1 MGFNGIRVRN
11 RWGGGLTVP
20 FPRGIMVAQDKEV
33 GELHERFRR
42 LAAGG
47 WLDILA
53 LVLAVVVIVVL
64 SICTNLDDVAEAIS
78 KQTPARH
85 GANYGGAL
93 VSMLAVFA
101 VFVVQGE
108 LALGGVIC
116 AAAGISILIGGKKC
130 ADARLI
136 SRIRSGIAADAVFL
150 VLNGSTE
157 EAANGAA
164 RTARRSAAAAA
175 LHARNRLILNPKPL
189 PGSAKKQRYPR
200 NALQGLRV
208 SWSVGLGFAVWALG
222 FEGAY
227 RVSPTSW

>member
-1 MGFNGIRVRN
+1 MHGGVTEHASAIV
-11 RWGGGLTVP
+11 GGGLTVP
-20 FPRGIMVAQDKEV
+20 FPRGIMVAQGKEV

-42 LAAGG
+42 MAAGG

-93 VSMLAVFA
+93 VAILAVFA

-136 SRIRSGIAADAVFL
+136 SRIRSGIAVDAVFF
-150 VLNGSTE
+150 VLHGATLFGAVFLLFSKWSSAVR
-157 EAANGAA
+157 AAVICSGAA
-164 RTARRSAAAAA
+164 LLVCLGLALAFKAADYSRCRAAG
-175 LHARNRLILNPKPL
+175 RI
-189 PGSAKKQRYPR
+189 Y
-200 NALQGLRV
+200 
-208 SWSVGLGFAVWALG
+208 
-222 FEGAY
+222 EGE
-227 RVSPTSW
+227 

>member
-1 MGFNGIRVRN
+1 MGGVTEHASAIVR
-11 RWGGGLTVP
+11 GGGLTVP
-20 FPRGIMVAQDKEV
+20 FPRGIMVAQDKKV

-93 VSMLAVFA
+93 VAILAVFA

-150 VLNGSTE
+150 VLNGLTLFGAVFLLFSKWSSAVR
-157 EAANGAA
+157 AAVICSGAA
-164 RTARRSAAAAA
+164 LLVCLGLALAFKAADYSRRRAAG
-175 LHARNRLILNPKPL
+175 RI
-189 PGSAKKQRYPR
+189 Y
-200 NALQGLRV
+200 
-208 SWSVGLGFAVWALG
+208 
-222 FEGAY
+222 EGE
-227 RVSPTSW
+227 

>member
-1 MGFNGIRVRN
+1 MGFNGTRVRN
-11 RWGGGLTVP
+11 RWGGLTVS

-78 KQTPARH
+78 KPSTQG

-93 VSMLAVFA
+93 VAILAVFA
-101 VFVVQGE
+101 VFVVTGE
-108 LALGGVIC
+108 LALGGAIC

-130 ADARLI
+130 ADARPI
-136 SRIRSGIAADAVFL
+136 SRIRSGIAVDAVFL
-150 VLNGSTE
+150 VLNGSTLFGAVFLLFSKWSSAVR
-157 EAANGAA
+157 AAVICSGAA
-164 RTARRSAAAAA
+164 LLVCLGLALAFKAADYSRRRAAG
-175 LHARNRLILNPKPL
+175 RI
-189 PGSAKKQRYPR
+189 Y
-200 NALQGLRV
+200 
-208 SWSVGLGFAVWALG
+208 
-222 FEGAY
+222 EGE
-227 RVSPTSW
+227 

>member
-1 MGFNGIRVRN
+1 MGGNGTRVRN
-11 RWGGGLTVP
+11 RWGGLTVP

-42 LAAGG
+42 AAAGG

-78 KQTPARH
+78 KPSTQG

-93 VSMLAVFA
+93 VAILAVFA

-136 SRIRSGIAADAVFL
+136 SRIRSGIAADAVFF
-150 VLNGSTE
+150 VLNGLTLFGAVFLLFSKWSSAGR
-157 EAANGAA
+157 AAVICSGAA
-164 RTARRSAAAAA
+164 LLVCLGLALAFKAADYSRRRQN
-175 LHARNRLILNPKPL
+175 L
-189 PGSAKKQRYPR
+189 
-200 NALQGLRV
+200 
-208 SWSVGLGFAVWALG
+208 
-222 FEGAY
+222 
-227 RVSPTSW
+227 

>member
-1 MGFNGIRVRN
+1 M
-11 RWGGGLTVP
+11 P

-42 LAAGG
+42 AAAGG

-78 KQTPARH
+78 KPSTQG

-93 VSMLAVFA
+93 VAILAVFA
-101 VFVVQGE
+101 VFVVTGE

-116 AAAGISILIGGKKC
+116 AAAGISLLIGGKKC

-136 SRIRSGIAADAVFL
+136 SRIRSGIAADAVFF
-150 VLNGSTE
+150 VLNGSTIFGAVFLLFSKWSSAGR
-157 EAANGAA
+157 AAVICSGAA
-164 RTARRSAAAAA
+164 LLVCLGLALAFKAAELLKKARR
-175 LHARNRLILNPKPL
+175 I
-189 PGSAKKQRYPR
+189 G
-200 NALQGLRV
+200 
-208 SWSVGLGFAVWALG
+208 
-222 FEGAY
+222 
-227 RVSPTSW
+227 

>member
-1 MGFNGIRVRN
+1 MGGNGTRVRN
-11 RWGGGLTVP
+11 RWGGLTVS

-42 LAAGG
+42 AAAGG

-78 KQTPARH
+78 KQTPAQH

-93 VSMLAVFA
+93 VAILAVFA

-108 LALGGVIC
+108 LALGGVVC
-116 AAAGISILIGGKKC
+116 AAAGISLLIGGKKC

-136 SRIRSGIAADAVFL
+136 SRIRSGIAADAVFF
-150 VLNGSTE
+150 VLNGLTLFGAVFLLFSKWSSAGR
-157 EAANGAA
+157 AAVICSGAA
-164 RTARRSAAAAA
+164 LLVCLGLALAFKAADYSRRRAAG
-175 LHARNRLILNPKPL
+175 RI
-189 PGSAKKQRYPR
+189 Y
-200 NALQGLRV
+200 
-208 SWSVGLGFAVWALG
+208 
-222 FEGAY
+222 EGE
-227 RVSPTSW
+227 

>member
-1 MGFNGIRVRN
+1 
-11 RWGGGLTVP
+11 
-20 FPRGIMVAQDKEV
+20 MVAQDKEV

-42 LAAGG
+42 AAAGG

-78 KQTPARH
+78 KPSTQG

-93 VSMLAVFA
+93 VAILAVFA

-136 SRIRSGIAADAVFL
+136 SRIRSGIAADAVFF
-150 VLNGSTE
+150 VLNGLTLFGAVFLLFSKWSSAGR
-157 EAANGAA
+157 AAVICSGAA
-164 RTARRSAAAAA
+164 LLVCLGLALAFKAADYSRRRQN
-175 LHARNRLILNPKPL
+175 L
-189 PGSAKKQRYPR
+189 
-200 NALQGLRV
+200 
-208 SWSVGLGFAVWALG
+208 
-222 FEGAY
+222 
-227 RVSPTSW
+227 

>member
-1 MGFNGIRVRN
+1 MHGGGNGTRVRN
-11 RWGGGLTVP
+11 RWGGGLTVS

-42 LAAGG
+42 MAAGG

-93 VSMLAVFA
+93 VAILAVFA

-150 VLNGSTE
+150 VLNGSTLFGAVFLLFSKWSSAVR
-157 EAANGAA
+157 AAVICSGAA
-164 RTARRSAAAAA
+164 LLVCLGLALAFKAADYSRRRQN
-175 LHARNRLILNPKPL
+175 L
-189 PGSAKKQRYPR
+189 
-200 NALQGLRV
+200 
-208 SWSVGLGFAVWALG
+208 
-222 FEGAY
+222 
-227 RVSPTSW
+227 

>member
-1 MGFNGIRVRN
+1 MGGGNGTRVRN
-11 RWGGGLTVP
+11 RWGGLTVP

-42 LAAGG
+42 AAAGG

-78 KQTPARH
+78 KPSTQG

-93 VSMLAVFA
+93 VAILAVFA

-108 LALGGVIC
+108 LALGGAIC

-136 SRIRSGIAADAVFL
+136 SRIRSGIAVDAVFF
-150 VLNGSTE
+150 VLNGSTLFGAVFLLFSKWSPAGR
-157 EAANGAA
+157 AAVICSGAA
-164 RTARRSAAAAA
+164 LLVCLGLALAFKAADYSRRRQN
-175 LHARNRLILNPKPL
+175 L
-189 PGSAKKQRYPR
+189 
-200 NALQGLRV
+200 
-208 SWSVGLGFAVWALG
+208 
-222 FEGAY
+222 
-227 RVSPTSW
+227 

>member
-1 MGFNGIRVRN
+1 MGGNGTRVRN
-11 RWGGGLTVP
+11 RWGGLTVP

-42 LAAGG
+42 MAAGG

-93 VSMLAVFA
+93 VAILAVFA

-136 SRIRSGIAADAVFL
+136 SRIRSGIAVDAVFL
-150 VLNGSTE
+150 VLNGSTLFGAVFLLFSKWSSAVR
-157 EAANGAA
+157 AAVICSGAA
-164 RTARRSAAAAA
+164 LLVCLGLALAFKAADYSRCRAAG
-175 LHARNRLILNPKPL
+175 RI
-189 PGSAKKQRYPR
+189 Y
-200 NALQGLRV
+200 
-208 SWSVGLGFAVWALG
+208 
-222 FEGAY
+222 EGE
-227 RVSPTSW
+227 

>member
-1 MGFNGIRVRN
+1 MHGGERN
-11 RWGGGLTVP
+11 TRPQSLGGGLTVS
-20 FPRGIMVAQDKEV
+20 FPRGIMVTQDKEV

-42 LAAGG
+42 MAAGG

-93 VSMLAVFA
+93 VAILAVFA

-136 SRIRSGIAADAVFL
+136 SRIRSGIAADAVFF
-150 VLNGSTE
+150 VLHGATLFGAVFLLFPKWDPAE
-157 EAANGAA
+157 RAAAICCGAA
-164 RTARRSAAAAA
+164 LLVCLGLALAFKAADYSRRRAAG
-175 LHARNRLILNPKPL
+175 RI
-189 PGSAKKQRYPR
+189 Y
-200 NALQGLRV
+200 
-208 SWSVGLGFAVWALG
+208 
-222 FEGAY
+222 EGE
-227 RVSPTSW
+227 

>member
-1 MGFNGIRVRN
+1 
-11 RWGGGLTVP
+11 
-20 FPRGIMVAQDKEV
+20 MVAQDKEV

-42 LAAGG
+42 MAAGG

-93 VSMLAVFA
+93 VAILAVFA

-150 VLNGSTE
+150 VLNGSTLFGAVFLLFSKWSSAVR
-157 EAANGAA
+157 AAVICSGAA
-164 RTARRSAAAAA
+164 LLVCLGLALAFKAADYSRCRAAG
-175 LHARNRLILNPKPL
+175 RI
-189 PGSAKKQRYPR
+189 Y
-200 NALQGLRV
+200 
-208 SWSVGLGFAVWALG
+208 
-222 FEGAY
+222 EGE
-227 RVSPTSW
+227 

>member
-1 MGFNGIRVRN
+1 MGGTEHASAIVR
-11 RWGGGLTVP
+11 GGGLTVS

-42 LAAGG
+42 MAAGG

-93 VSMLAVFA
+93 VAILAVFA
-101 VFVVQGE
+101 VFVVTGE
-108 LALGGVIC
+108 LALGGAIC

-150 VLNGSTE
+150 VLNGATLFGAVFLLFSKWSSAGR
-157 EAANGAA
+157 AAVICSGAA
-164 RTARRSAAAAA
+164 LLVCLGLALAFKAADYSRRRAAG
-175 LHARNRLILNPKPL
+175 RI
-189 PGSAKKQRYPR
+189 Y
-200 NALQGLRV
+200 
-208 SWSVGLGFAVWALG
+208 
-222 FEGAY
+222 EGE
-227 RVSPTSW
+227 

>member
-1 MGFNGIRVRN
+1 MGFNGTRVRN
-11 RWGGGLTVP
+11 RSGGGLTVP

-42 LAAGG
+42 AAAGG

-53 LVLAVVVIVVL
+53 LVLAVVVIIVL
-64 SICTNLDDVAEAIS
+64 SICTNLNDVAEAIS
-78 KQTPARH
+78 KPSTQG

-93 VSMLAVFA
+93 VAILAVFA

-136 SRIRSGIAADAVFL
+136 SRIRSGIAVDAVFF
-150 VLNGSTE
+150 VLNGLTLF
-157 EAANGAA
+157 GAVF
-164 RTARRSAAAAA
+164 
-175 LHARNRLILNPKPL
+175 LLFFNLLRLCAGLSLSDVIQAFKLPL
-189 PGSAKKQRYPR
+189 PQTALYMLCIFYWQR
-200 NALQGLRV
+200 
-208 SWSVGLGFAVWALG
+208 
-222 FEGAY
+222 
-227 RVSPTSW
+227 